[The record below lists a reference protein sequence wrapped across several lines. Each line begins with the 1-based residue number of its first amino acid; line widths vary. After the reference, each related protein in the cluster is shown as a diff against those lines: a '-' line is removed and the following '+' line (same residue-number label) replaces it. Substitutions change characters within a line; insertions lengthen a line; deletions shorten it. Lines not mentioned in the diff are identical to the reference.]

1 MDLTFSYSLCNNGGI
16 DNERDTMTNHEY
28 TYSNEPFL
36 NGKLDLAI
44 WSEVLPN
51 LWLGGT
57 ADNDCVGD
65 KHHEIDRQDWSIK
78 PRHFDSVYTFFAWAN
93 PVYWEVKEF
102 RYGYFDSADT
112 DFDLE
117 AFRRIALMAH
127 ADWKRGEKVLLR
139 CQAGL
144 NRSSL
149 IFALVL
155 MIEGYTAQEAI
166 DLIREKRHAKC
177 LFNDKFVAWLL
188 KQDLEFWRA

>member
-1 MDLTFSYSLCNNGGI
+1 MNLTFSYSLCNNSGI
-16 DNERDTMTNHEY
+16 DNERETMNNYEKS
-28 TYSNEPFL
+28 YSNEPFL
-36 NGKLDLAI
+36 NGKLDLAV

-65 KHHEIDRQDWSIK
+65 KHFEFDRQDISIK
-78 PRHFDSVYTFFAWAN
+78 IRHFDSVYTFYAWAN
-93 PVYWEVKEF
+93 PVDWLVKEF
-102 RYGYFDSADT
+102 RFGYFDSGET

-127 ADWKRGEKVLLR
+127 ADWKRGERVLLR

-177 LFNDKFVAWLL
+177 LFNPHFVEWLL
-188 KQDLEFWRA
+188 SQDLEFWRA

>member
-1 MDLTFSYSLCNNGGI
+1 MDLTFSYSLCNNSGI
-16 DNERDTMTNHEY
+16 DNERETMTNHEY

-57 ADNDCVGD
+57 ADNDRVGD
-65 KHHEIDRQDWSIK
+65 KHFEFDRQDISIK
-78 PRHFDSVYTFFAWAN
+78 PRHFDSVYTFFAYAN